1 MQESQDPAGKQKKI
15 HVFWWDASPYF
26 SLQARI
32 FGLVNERPVIEQFS
46 QNINNTKCCGLDW
59 TTNSTY

>member
-1 MQESQDPAGKQKKI
+1 MQESQDPAGKQKKN

-26 SLQARI
+26 SLQPRI

-46 QNINNTKCCGLDW
+46 QNINNTKRCALDW
-59 TTNSTY
+59 PTNSTY